1 VPDEEQKESSMTDQ
15 SSQYEAQLMR
25 KITWKVIPFLCLC
38 FMAAFLDRVNVG
50 FAKEQMSKELGL
62 SATVYSLGAGIF
74 FVGYFLFEVPSNL
87 ILAKVGAR
95 SWIARIMVT
104 WAVISASFAFIQ
116 GETSFYILRF
126 LLGAAEAGFFPGV
139 IYYLTKFFPSAYRSR
154 TIALFMMA
162 AAGTGIIGAPLSGA
176 ILQMHGIGGL
186 SGYKW
191 LFLLEALPS
200 LVLGIMLYLRLPNGP
215 EEAKWLKPDEKA
227 WLTERLERDRIAA
240 GPSAHTSFKQALTD
254 PRVLVLCFVYF
265 THVLAGYGLDFF
277 LPTLIKG
284 EYKDVSPFLQGC
296 ITGIPAIFAIV
307 IMGPYGRSSDR
318 RNERKWHYALAVWW
332 AAAGLLVAS
341 FHPPAFVCVIALGFV
356 VAGRWSAVA
365 PFWGLTTTFL
375 SGTAAAGSIALIN
388 AVGNLGGI
396 CGPYI
401 MGWTEQYLGSHDWG
415 LRSLALL
422 VFLGGLIATRIK
434 VKAEAAPAVPS
445 DAQVV
450 SAEA

>member
-1 VPDEEQKESSMTDQ
+1 MTEQTPE
-15 SSQYEAQLMR
+15 YEAQLMR
-25 KITWKVIPFLCLC
+25 KLTWKVVPFLCIC

-50 FAKEQMSKELGL
+50 FAKEQMSKELAMD
-62 SATVYSLGAGIF
+62 ATVYSLGAGIF

-95 SWIARIMVT
+95 GWIARIMIT
-104 WAVISASFAFIQ
+104 WAIISASFAFVQ
-116 GETSFYILRF
+116 GEKSFYVLRF

-139 IYYLTKFFPSAYRSR
+139 IYYLTKWFPSAHRSR

-176 ILQMHGIGGL
+176 ILKLDGVAGFA
-186 SGYKW
+186 GYKW
-191 LFLLEALPS
+191 LFMLEALPS
-200 LVLGIMLYLRLPNGP
+200 FILGVLLYLRLPNGP
-215 EEAKWLKPDEKA
+215 EEAKWLEPSEKA
-227 WLTERLERDRIAA
+227 WLAERLERDRIAA
-240 GPSAHTSFKQALTD
+240 GPSAHTSFKQALSD
-254 PRVLVLCFVYF
+254 PRVLLLCLIYF

-284 EYKDVSPFLQGC
+284 EYKDVGPFLQGC
-296 ITGIPAIFAIV
+296 ITGIPAVFAIV

-318 RNERKWHYALAVWW
+318 RQERKWHYALAVWW
-332 AAAGLLVAS
+332 AAVGLLVAS
-341 FHPPAFVCVIALGFV
+341 FHPAPILCVIALGFV

-365 PFWGLTTTFL
+365 PFWGLSTTFL

-401 MGWTEQYLGSHDWG
+401 MGWSEKNLGSHDWG
-415 LRSLALL
+415 LRVLALL
-422 VFLGGLIATRIK
+422 VFLGGAIAISMK
-434 VKAEAAPAVPS
+434 VQSVPKPAGEGAIAEAQS
-445 DAQVV
+445 
-450 SAEA
+450 

>member
-1 VPDEEQKESSMTDQ
+1 VSPMKDETSDF
-15 SSQYEAQLMR
+15 EARLLR
-25 KITWKVIPFLCLC
+25 KLTWKVVPFLCVC

-50 FAKEQMSKELGL
+50 FAKEQMQKDLHL
-62 SATVYSLGAGIF
+62 AATAYSFGAGIF
-74 FVGYFLFEVPSNL
+74 FLGYFLFEVPSNL
-87 ILAKVGAR
+87 VLARVGAR
-95 SWIARIMVT
+95 SWIARIMLT
-104 WAVISASFAFIQ
+104 WAVISASFAFCQ
-116 GETSFYILRF
+116 GEKSFYLLRF

-139 IYYLTKFFPSAYRSR
+139 IFYLTKFFPSAYRSR

-176 ILQMHGIGGL
+176 IMSLNGVAGL
-186 SGYKW
+186 AGYKW

-200 LVLGIMLYLRLPNGP
+200 LVLGVILFLRLPNGP
-215 EEAKWLKPDEKA
+215 EEAKWLAPSEKD
-227 WLTERLERDRIAA
+227 WLAGRLERDRIAA
-240 GPSAHTSFKQALTD
+240 GPSAHTSFKQALSD

-284 EYKDVSPFLQGC
+284 EYKHSSTFLQGC
-296 ITGIPAIFAIV
+296 ITGVPAIFAIL

-318 RNERKWHYALAVWW
+318 RGERKWHYALAVWW
-332 AAAGLLVAS
+332 AAAGLLIAS
-341 FHPPAFVCVIALGFV
+341 LHPAPIVCVIALGFV

-401 MGWTEQYLGSHDWG
+401 MGWSEQYLKSHDWG
-415 LRSLALL
+415 LRTLALL
-422 VFLGGLIATRIK
+422 VFWGGLIATRIK
-434 VKAEAAPAVPS
+434 VSATAAPARMSTEV
-445 DAQVV
+445 QV
-450 SAEA
+450 AEVQS

>member
-1 VPDEEQKESSMTDQ
+1 MEQAVPA
-15 SSQYEAQLMR
+15 YEAQLMR
-25 KITWKVIPFLCLC
+25 KITRKVIPFLCLC

-50 FAKEQMSKELGL
+50 FAKAQMMKELGM

-95 SWIARIMVT
+95 GWIARNMIT
-104 WAVISASFAFIQ
+104 WYIISASFAFVQ
-116 GETSFYILRF
+116 GETSFYVLRF

-139 IYYLTKFFPSAYRSR
+139 IYYLTKWFPAAHRSR

-200 LVLGIMLYLRLPNGP
+200 LILGIILFLRLPNGP
-215 EEAKWLKPDEKA
+215 EEAKFLDASEKKWLADK
-227 WLTERLERDRIAA
+227 LEQDRIAA

-254 PRVLVLCFVYF
+254 PRVLILCFVYF

-277 LPTLIKG
+277 LTTLIKG
-284 EYKDVSPFLQGC
+284 EYKDSSEFIQGC
-296 ITGIPAIFAIV
+296 ITGVPAIFAII

-318 RNERKWHYALAVWW
+318 KNERKWHYAAAVWW
-332 AAAGLLVAS
+332 AAAGLLIAS
-341 FHPPAFVCVIALGFV
+341 FHPPAIVCVIALGFV

-401 MGWTEQYLGSHDWG
+401 MGWTEQYLNSHDWG
-415 LRSLALL
+415 LRTLALL

-434 VKAEAAPAVPS
+434 IKPTAAPTSVSA
-445 DAQVV
+445 DAQV
-450 SAEA
+450 AEAQS

>member
-1 VPDEEQKESSMTDQ
+1 MTESTPLQD
-15 SSQYEAQLMR
+15 EAQLMR
-25 KITWKVIPFLCLC
+25 KITWKVVPFLCVC

-50 FAKEQMSKELGL
+50 FAKEQMQKDLAMD
-62 SATVYSLGAGIF
+62 ATVYSLGAGIF

-87 ILAKVGAR
+87 ILARVGAR
-95 SWIARIMVT
+95 SWIARIMIT
-104 WAVISASFAFIQ
+104 WAAISASFAFVR
-116 GETSFYILRF
+116 GETSFYVLRF

-139 IYYLTKFFPSAYRSR
+139 IYYLTKWFPTAYRSR

-162 AAGTGIIGAPLSGA
+162 AAGTGIIGSPLSGLLLELDGVA
-176 ILQMHGIGGL
+176 GL
-186 SGYKW
+186 RGYKW
-191 LFLLEALPS
+191 LFLVEAIPS
-200 LVLGIMLYLRLPNGP
+200 MVLGIILFLRLPNGP
-215 EEAKWLKPDEKA
+215 EEAKWLNAGEKR
-227 WLTERLERDRIAA
+227 WLLDRLEQDRVAA
-240 GPSAHTSFKQALTD
+240 GPSAHTSFAQALTD

-284 EYKDVSPFLQGC
+284 SFKESSSFVVGC
-296 ITGIPAIFAIV
+296 ITGVPAIFAII

-332 AAAGLLVAS
+332 AAVGLSVVS
-341 FHPPAFVCVIALGFV
+341 FHPPAAFSVIALGFV

-365 PFWGLTTTFL
+365 PFWGLSTTFL

-401 MGWTEQYLGSHDWG
+401 MGWSEEKLGSHDWG
-415 LRSLALL
+415 LRVLALL
-422 VFLGGLIATRIK
+422 VFLGGVTATFVKIK
-434 VKAEAAPAVPS
+434 GTGNAKPLS
-445 DAQVV
+445 TDAQI
-450 SAEA
+450 AEVNPEARAS

>member
-1 VPDEEQKESSMTDQ
+1 
-15 SSQYEAQLMR
+15 
-25 KITWKVIPFLCLC
+25 
-38 FMAAFLDRVNVG
+38 VNVG

-87 ILAKVGAR
+87 ILARVGSR

-104 WAVISASFAFIQ
+104 WAIISASFALVQ

-139 IYYLTKFFPSAYRSR
+139 IYYLTKFFPSTYRSR

-162 AAGTGIIGAPLSGA
+162 AAGTGVIGAPLSGA
-176 ILQMHGIGGL
+176 ILQMHGIAGL

-200 LVLGIMLYLRLPNGP
+200 LVLGIILYLRLPNGP
-215 EEAKWLKPDEKA
+215 DEATWLTPHEKA
-227 WLTERLERDRIAA
+227 WLTERLERDRAAA

-254 PRVLVLCFVYF
+254 PRVIALCFVYF
-265 THVLAGYGLDFF
+265 SHVLAGYGLDFF
-277 LPTLIKG
+277 LPTLIKA
-284 EYKDVSPFLQGC
+284 EYEQASPFVQGC
-296 ITGIPAIFAIV
+296 ITGIPAVFAII

-341 FHPPAFVCVIALGFV
+341 FQPPAFVCVIALGFV

-365 PFWGLTTTFL
+365 PFWGLATTFL

-401 MGWTEQYLGSHDWG
+401 MGWAEQYLGSHDWG
-415 LRSLALL
+415 LRTLALL
-422 VFLGGLIATRIK
+422 VFSGGLVATRIK
-434 VKAEAAPAVPS
+434 VRAGALLS
-445 DAQVV
+445 N
-450 SAEA
+450 

>member
-1 VPDEEQKESSMTDQ
+1 MTEQ
-15 SSQYEAQLMR
+15 SSHPYEAQLMR

-50 FAKEQMSKELGL
+50 FAKEQMSKQLGL

-104 WAVISASFAFIQ
+104 WAIISASFAFVR
-116 GETSFYILRF
+116 GETSFYVLRF

-154 TIALFMMA
+154 AIALFMMA
-162 AAGTGIIGAPLSGA
+162 AAGTGIIGSPLSGA
-176 ILQMHGIGGL
+176 ILQLHGTAGL
-186 SGYKW
+186 AGYEW

-200 LVLGIMLYLRLPNGP
+200 LLLGIVLFLRLPNGP
-215 EEAKWLKPDEKA
+215 EQAKWLDPSEKA
-227 WLTERLERDRIAA
+227 WLAERLERDRLAA
-240 GPSAHTSFKQALTD
+240 GPSAPTSFKQALTD

-284 EYKDVSPFLQGC
+284 EYQGSSEFVQGC

-318 RNERKWHYALAVWW
+318 RGERKWHYALAVWW
-332 AAAGLLVAS
+332 AAVGLLVAS

-415 LRSLALL
+415 LRTLALL
-422 VFLGGLIATRIK
+422 VFLGGLIATRIR
-434 VKAEAAPAVPS
+434 VKAEAGFTSVPS
-445 DAQVV
+445 EAQV
-450 SAEA
+450 AGAQT

>member
-1 VPDEEQKESSMTDQ
+1 MTEQAVPA
-15 SSQYEAQLMR
+15 YEAQLMR
-25 KITWKVIPFLCLC
+25 KITWKVVPFLCIC

-74 FVGYFLFEVPSNL
+74 FLGYFLFEVPSNL
-87 ILAKVGAR
+87 ILARVGAR
-95 SWIARIMVT
+95 SWIARIMIT
-104 WAVISASFAFIQ
+104 WGIISACFAFIQ
-116 GETSFYILRF
+116 GETSFYVLRF

-162 AAGTGIIGAPLSGA
+162 AAGTGIVGAPLSGA
-176 ILQMHGIGGL
+176 ILSMHGVGGMA
-186 SGYKW
+186 GYKW
-191 LFLLEALPS
+191 LFLLEAAPS
-200 LVLGIMLYLRLPNGP
+200 LLLGIVLFLRLPNGP
-215 EEAKWLKPDEKA
+215 EEAKWLEPSEKS
-227 WLTERLERDRIAA
+227 WLAQRLEQDRLDA
-240 GPSAHTSFKQALTD
+240 GPSAHTSFKQALSD

-284 EYKDVSPFLQGC
+284 EYKDSSSFIQGC
-296 ITGIPAIFAIV
+296 ITGVPAVFAIV

-318 RNERKWHYALAVWW
+318 RQERKWHYALAVWW

-341 FHPPAFVCVIALGFV
+341 LHPPAFICVIALGFV

-365 PFWGLTTTFL
+365 PFWGLSTTFL
-375 SGTAAAGSIALIN
+375 SGSAAAGSIALIN

-401 MGWTEQYLGSHDWG
+401 MGFSEQYLKSHDWG
-415 LRSLALL
+415 LRTLAFLC
-422 VFLGGLIATRIK
+422 FLGGLIATRIK
-434 VKAEAAPAVPS
+434 VRSASAADAPSAKAQVAEAQS
-445 DAQVV
+445 
-450 SAEA
+450 

>member
-1 VPDEEQKESSMTDQ
+1 MVNPMTESSP
-15 SSQYEAQLMR
+15 QYEAQLMR
-25 KITWKVIPFLCLC
+25 KITWKVVPFLCIC

-50 FAKEQMSKELGL
+50 FAKEQMQQDLKMD
-62 SATVYSLGAGIF
+62 AQVYSLGAGIF

-87 ILAKVGAR
+87 ILARVGAR
-95 SWIARIMVT
+95 TWIARIMLT
-104 WAVISASFAFIQ
+104 WAVISASFAFVQ

-139 IYYLTKFFPSAYRSR
+139 IFYLTKWFPSAYRSR

-176 ILQMHGIGGL
+176 LLSMDGVAGL
-186 SGYKW
+186 RGYKW
-191 LFLLEALPS
+191 LFLLEAAPS
-200 LVLGIMLYLRLPNGP
+200 LILGIILMLRLPNGP
-215 EEAKWLKPDEKA
+215 EEAKWLDSKEKS
-227 WLTERLERDRIAA
+227 WLAARLEEDRIAA

-284 EYKDVSPFLQGC
+284 HFKEASSFIVGC
-296 ITGIPAIFAIV
+296 ITGVPAIFAII

-318 RNERKWHYALAVWW
+318 RNERKWHYAFAVWW
-332 AAAGLLVAS
+332 AAVGLLVVSLGA
-341 FHPPAFVCVIALGFV
+341 PPVVSVIAFGFV

-365 PFWGLTTTFL
+365 PFWGLTTAFL
-375 SGTAAAGSIALIN
+375 SGSAAAGSIALIN

-401 MGWTEQYLGSHDWG
+401 MGFSEKQLGSHDWG
-415 LRSLALL
+415 LRVLAML
-422 VFLGGLIATRIK
+422 VFVGGLVATRIK
-434 VKAEAAPAVPS
+434 VKTDGAPKQLSTDAQIAEAQS
-445 DAQVV
+445 
-450 SAEA
+450 

>member
-1 VPDEEQKESSMTDQ
+1 MTEPTAA
-15 SSQYEAQLMR
+15 YEAQLMR
-25 KITWKVIPFLCLC
+25 KITGKVVPFLCAC
-38 FMAAFLDRVNVG
+38 FMANFLDRVNVG
-50 FAKEQMSKELGL
+50 FAKEQMSQELGL

-87 ILAKVGAR
+87 ILAKIGAR
-95 SWIARIMVT
+95 SWLARIMIT
-104 WAVISASFAFIQ
+104 WAIISASFAFVQ
-116 GETSFYILRF
+116 GERSFYVLRF

-139 IYYLTKFFPSAYRSR
+139 IFYLTRFFPTAYRSR

-176 ILQMHGIGGL
+176 ILSLHGVGGL
-186 SGYKW
+186 AGFKW

-200 LVLGIMLYLRLPNGP
+200 FGLGLVLFWRLPNGP
-215 EEAKWLKPDEKA
+215 EEAKWLTADERS
-227 WLTERLERDRIAA
+227 WLLARLESDRVAA
-240 GPSAHTSFKQALTD
+240 GPSAHTSFKQALVD

-265 THVLAGYGLDFF
+265 THVLAGYGVDFF

-284 EYKDVSPFLQGC
+284 EYQQSSQLVRGC
-296 ITGIPAIFAIV
+296 ITGIPALFAII

-318 RNERKWHYALAVWW
+318 RRERKWHYALAVWW
-332 AAAGLLVAS
+332 AAAGLIVAS
-341 FHPPAFVCVIALGFV
+341 LHPAPIVCVIALGFV

-365 PFWGLTTTFL
+365 PFWGLATTFL

-401 MGWTEQYLGSHDWG
+401 MGWAEQYLKSHDWG
-415 LRSLALL
+415 LRTLAVL
-422 VFLGGLIATRIK
+422 VFLGGVIATRVK
-434 VKAEAAPAVPS
+434 VTPAGVARPRAEGQVAEAPT
-445 DAQVV
+445 
-450 SAEA
+450 

>member
-1 VPDEEQKESSMTDQ
+1 MTESTPLQD
-15 SSQYEAQLMR
+15 EAQLMR
-25 KITWKVIPFLCLC
+25 KITWKVVPFLCVC

-50 FAKEQMSKELGL
+50 FAKEQMQKDLAMD
-62 SATVYSLGAGIF
+62 ATVYSLGAGIF

-87 ILAKVGAR
+87 ILARVGAR
-95 SWIARIMVT
+95 SWIARIMIT
-104 WAVISASFAFIQ
+104 WAVISASFAFVR

-139 IYYLTKFFPSAYRSR
+139 IYYLTKWFPTAYRSR

-162 AAGTGIIGAPLSGA
+162 AAGTGIIGSPLSGLLLELDGVA
-176 ILQMHGIGGL
+176 GL
-186 SGYKW
+186 RGYKW
-191 LFLLEALPS
+191 LFLVEALPS
-200 LVLGIMLYLRLPNGP
+200 MLLGIILFLRLPNGP
-215 EEAKWLKPDEKA
+215 EEAKWLDAGEKR
-227 WLTERLERDRIAA
+227 WLLDRLEQDRLAA
-240 GPSAHTSFKQALTD
+240 GPSAHTSFAQALTD

-284 EYKDVSPFLQGC
+284 SFKESSSFVVGC
-296 ITGIPAIFAIV
+296 ITGVPAIFAII

-332 AAAGLLVAS
+332 AAVGLSVVS
-341 FHPPAFVCVIALGFV
+341 FHPPAAVSVIALGFV

-365 PFWGLTTTFL
+365 PFWGLATTFL

-401 MGWTEQYLGSHDWG
+401 MGWSEKNLGSHDWG
-415 LRSLALL
+415 LRVLALL
-422 VFLGGLIATRIK
+422 VFLGGVTATLVKIK
-434 VKAEAAPAVPS
+434 GTGSAKPLS
-445 DAQVV
+445 TDAQI
-450 SAEA
+450 AEVQS

>member
-1 VPDEEQKESSMTDQ
+1 MTEQAVPA
-15 SSQYEAQLMR
+15 YEAQLMR
-25 KITWKVIPFLCLC
+25 KITWKVVPFLCIC

-50 FAKEQMSKELGL
+50 FAKDAMSKELGM
-62 SATVYSLGAGIF
+62 SPVVYSLGASIF

-104 WAVISASFAFIQ
+104 WGIISASFAFVQ
-116 GETSFYILRF
+116 GETSFYVLRF

-139 IYYLTKFFPSAYRSR
+139 IFYLTKFFPGAYRSR

-176 ILQMHGIGGL
+176 ILSLHGAGGL
-186 SGYKW
+186 AGYKW

-200 LVLGIMLYLRLPNGP
+200 LVLGVLLFLRLPNGP
-215 EEAKWLKPDEKA
+215 EEAKWLEPAEKK
-227 WLTERLERDRIAA
+227 WLIDRLEQDRLAA
-240 GPSAHTSFKQALTD
+240 GPSAHTSFGQALTD

-284 EYKDVSPFLQGC
+284 EYKDSSQFIQGC
-296 ITGIPAIFAIV
+296 ITGVPAVFAII

-318 RNERKWHYALAVWW
+318 RQERKWHYALAVWW
-332 AAAGLLVAS
+332 AAAGLVIAS
-341 FHPPAFVCVIALGFV
+341 FHPPAMVCVVALGFV

-396 CGPYI
+396 CGPVI
-401 MGWTEQYLGSHDWG
+401 MGWSEQYLKSHDWG
-415 LRSLALL
+415 LRTLALL
-422 VFLGGLIATRIK
+422 VFLGGLIATRIR
-434 VKAEAAPAVPS
+434 VKPVGAASLLPTDGRVAPA
-445 DAQVV
+445 QT
-450 SAEA
+450 

>member
-1 VPDEEQKESSMTDQ
+1 
-15 SSQYEAQLMR
+15 
-25 KITWKVIPFLCLC
+25 
-38 FMAAFLDRVNVG
+38 
-50 FAKEQMSKELGL
+50 
-62 SATVYSLGAGIF
+62 
-74 FVGYFLFEVPSNL
+74 
-87 ILAKVGAR
+87 
-95 SWIARIMVT
+95 
-104 WAVISASFAFIQ
+104 
-116 GETSFYILRF
+116 
-126 LLGAAEAGFFPGV
+126 
-139 IYYLTKFFPSAYRSR
+139 
-154 TIALFMMA
+154 MMA

-176 ILQMHGIGGL
+176 ILSLDGVAGL
-186 SGYKW
+186 AGYKW

-200 LVLGIMLYLRLPNGP
+200 LVLGVILYLRLPNGP
-215 EEAKWLKPDEKA
+215 EEAKWLAPDEKS
-227 WLTERLERDRIAA
+227 WLTARLEQDRVAA

-284 EYKDVSPFLQGC
+284 EYKDSSTFIQSC
-296 ITGIPAIFAIV
+296 ITGVPAVFAII

-318 RNERKWHYALAVWW
+318 RGERKWHYALAVWW

-401 MGWTEQYLGSHDWG
+401 MGWTEQYLHSHDWG
-415 LRSLALL
+415 LRTLALL

-434 VKAEAAPAVPS
+434 VKPAPAAATLPTDAQIAEAQS
-445 DAQVV
+445 
-450 SAEA
+450 

>member
-1 VPDEEQKESSMTDQ
+1 MTSTTEQSPE
-15 SSQYEAQLMR
+15 YEAQLMR
-25 KITWKVIPFLCLC
+25 KVTWKVVPFLCIC

-74 FVGYFLFEVPSNL
+74 FIGYFLFEVPSNL

-95 SWIARIMVT
+95 GWIARIMLT
-104 WAVISASFAFIQ
+104 WGVISASFAFVQ
-116 GETSFYILRF
+116 GEKSFYVLRF

-139 IYYLTKFFPSAYRSR
+139 IFYLTKFFPSAYRSR

-176 ILQMHGIGGL
+176 ILQLDGVGGFA
-186 SGYKW
+186 GYKW
-191 LFLLEALPS
+191 LFILEALPS
-200 LVLGIMLYLRLPNGP
+200 LVLGVILFLRLPNGP
-215 EEAKWLKPDEKA
+215 EEAKWLEPSEKA
-227 WLTERLERDRIAA
+227 WLAERLERDRIAA
-240 GPSAHTSFKQALTD
+240 GPSAHTSFKQALSD

-284 EYKDVSPFLQGC
+284 EYKDSTPFIQGC
-296 ITGIPAIFAIV
+296 ITGVPAIFAIV

-318 RNERKWHYALAVWW
+318 RQERKWHYALAVWW

-341 FHPPAFVCVIALGFV
+341 FHPPAWVCVVALGFV

-365 PFWGLTTTFL
+365 PFWGLSTTFL

-401 MGWTEQYLGSHDWG
+401 MGWTEEYLKSHDWG
-415 LRSLALL
+415 LRTLALL
-422 VFLGGLIATRIK
+422 CFLGGLIATRIK
-434 VKAEAAPAVPS
+434 IKGAPESAPSTQVAEA
-445 DAQVV
+445 
-450 SAEA
+450 

>member
-1 VPDEEQKESSMTDQ
+1 MTDQ
-15 SSQYEAQLMR
+15 SSPQYEAQLMR

-74 FVGYFLFEVPSNL
+74 FIGYFLFEVPSNL

-104 WAVISASFAFIQ
+104 WGIISASFAFVQ
-116 GETSFYILRF
+116 GEMSFYILRF

-139 IYYLTKFFPSAYRSR
+139 IYYLTKFFPSAYRTR

-200 LVLGIMLYLRLPNGP
+200 LILGVMLYLRLPNGP
-215 EEAKWLKPDEKA
+215 EEAKWLEPAEKA
-227 WLTERLERDRIAA
+227 WLVDRLERDRIAA

-284 EYKDVSPFLQGC
+284 EYKDSSPFIQGC
-296 ITGIPAIFAIV
+296 ITGIPAIFAII
-307 IMGPYGRSSDR
+307 IMGPYGRSSDKR
-318 RNERKWHYALAVWW
+318 GERKWHYALAVWW

-341 FHPPAFVCVIALGFV
+341 FHPPPFVCVIALGFV

-396 CGPYI
+396 CGPYV

-415 LRSLALL
+415 LRTLALL

-434 VKAEAAPAVPS
+434 VKSEAAPSAVPTE
-445 DAQVV
+445 AQVASV
-450 SAEA
+450 QT